1 MANIGYIQMV
11 RHCNQNCGFCSN
23 PETPFFHDLDQIHTI
38 VDDFV
43 ARDYFGVILTG
54 GEPTLSPIL
63 PEAIRY
69 ARSKGLHVRMITN
82 GQKLADPDYCDAVWK
97 AGLQHVHVSIHS
109 YKHKLEDFL
118 TGTPG
123 SLAWAEKALHNL
135 GKTDITVNINTVIN
149 RYNCEHLH
157 ENIDWFIANFP
168 FIRHFVW
175 NNLDPSI
182 GRATTNN
189 YFTARLQDIEVS
201 LGLAMRRLHETGR
214 SFRVERVPLCYMAEF
229 AHCST
234 ETRKIVKSEERI
246 VHFLDNKGTVRQ
258 TEWGHLYASV
268 CDQCSVRSICGGLFD
283 RGNAYDPAELSP
295 LFLDPKPVI
304 ARIVQDLQSDPA
316 WRLAKFK
323 NLAAIPSAHQGAS
336 KPGKVQA
343 PTGERL
349 VEPTFDPRRR
359 QDPSAKDWQPEAA
372 DWHPADDEADA
383 QMGLWVPE
391 ETDAE
396 RAAAAHKKKQAGLV
410 PASRLGGAAGADPVA
425 NDTPVTPAA
434 AVRADARLEAAV
446 QTE

>member
-23 PETPFFHDLDQIHTI
+23 PETPFFHNLEQVHRI

-43 ARDYFGVILTG
+43 TRGYFGVILTG

-63 PEAIRY
+63 PDAIRY

-82 GQKLADPDYCDAVWK
+82 GQKLADPEYCDTVWQ

-123 SLAWAEKALHNL
+123 SLLWAEQALANL
-135 GKTDITVNINTVIN
+135 GRTDITVNINTVIN
-149 RYNCEHLH
+149 RYNCDHLH
-157 ENIDWFIANFP
+157 ENIGWFLEKFP

-189 YFTARLQDIEVS
+189 YFTARLQDLEVS
-201 LGLAMRRLHETGR
+201 LSRAMRLLADSGR

-246 VHFLDNKGTVRQ
+246 VHFLDDKGTVRQ
-258 TEWGHLYASV
+258 TEWGHLYAPV
-268 CDQCSVRSICGGLFD
+268 CEKCTLRGICGGLFD
-283 RGNAYDPAELSP
+283 RGDAYDPAELAP
-295 LFLDPKPVI
+295 VFIDPRPIV
-304 ARIVQDLQSDPA
+304 ARIVSDLQSDPA

-323 NLAAIPSAHQGAS
+323 NHATLPSAHQGKSAAHQG
-336 KPGKVQA
+336 KPGAHQGNSGAHEGKAPGSGDGVARPGRMQP

-349 VEPTFDPRRR
+349 VEPAIDPRRH
-359 QDPSAKDWQPEAA
+359 QDPTAR
-372 DWHPADDEADA
+372 DWHPADDEQEATL
-383 QMGLWVPE
+383 GLFVPQ
-391 ETDAE
+391 ETEAE
-396 RAAAAHKKKQAGLV
+396 RRATESARAG
-410 PASRLGGAAGADPVA
+410 SEIGRVA
-425 NDTPVTPAA
+425 LS
-434 AVRADARLEAAV
+434 RLEAEPRAG
-446 QTE
+446 

>member
-23 PETPFFHDLDQIHTI
+23 PETPFFHDLAQVERI
-38 VDDFV
+38 VSDFV
-43 ARDYFGVILTG
+43 ARDYFGVIMTG
-54 GEPTLSPIL
+54 GEPTLSPVL
-63 PEAIRY
+63 PEAIRH

-82 GQKLADPDYCDAVWK
+82 GQKLADWDYCKTLWE

-123 SLAWAEKALHNL
+123 SLGWAEQALTNL

-149 RYNCEHLH
+149 RYNCDHLH
-157 ENIDWFIANFP
+157 ETIAWFIEKFP

-189 YFTARLQDIEVS
+189 YFTPRLHDLETS
-201 LGLAMRRLHETGR
+201 LHLAMRKLAESGR

-246 VHFLDNKGTVRQ
+246 VHFLDDKGTVRQ
-258 TEWGHLYASV
+258 TEWGHLYADV
-268 CDQCSVRSICGGLFD
+268 CDKCTLRSICGGLFD
-283 RGNAYDPAELSP
+283 RGNAYDPGELSP
-295 LFLDPKPVI
+295 LFVDARPIV

-316 WRLAKFK
+316 WRVAKFK
-323 NLAAIPSAHQGAS
+323 NLAAIPSAHQGQAS
-336 KPGKVQA
+336 AQGGGRKGPGKVQA

-349 VEPTFDPRRR
+349 VEPSLDPKRKH
-359 QDPSAKDWQPEAA
+359 DPTARDWRPEAG
-372 DWHPADDEADA
+372 DWHPADDEVDAD
-383 QMGLWVPE
+383 MGLVVPD
-391 ETDAE
+391 ETSSE
-396 RAAAAHKKKQAGLV
+396 
-410 PASRLGGAAGADPVA
+410 
-425 NDTPVTPAA
+425 A
-434 AVRADARLEAAV
+434 AVARSSGRVPLDRLEAGRRV
-446 QTE
+446 E

>member
-23 PETPFFHDLDQIHTI
+23 PETPFFHDMEQIRTI

-54 GEPTLSPIL
+54 GEPTLSPCL
-63 PEAIRY
+63 PDAIAY
-69 ARSKGLHVRMITN
+69 ARQKGLHVRMITN
-82 GQKLADPDYCDAVWK
+82 GQKMAEWDYVKALAD

-109 YKHKLEDFL
+109 CKHKLEDFL

-123 SLAWAEKALHNL
+123 SLAWAERALHHL
-135 GKTDITVNINTVIN
+135 GKTDIAVNINTVIN
-149 RYNCEHLH
+149 RYNCDHLH
-157 ENIDWFIANFP
+157 ETVEWFIANFP

-182 GRATTNN
+182 GRATTNQ

-201 LGLAMRRLHETGR
+201 LGKAMRRLHETGR
-214 SFRVERVPLCYMAEF
+214 SFRVERVPLCYMTEF

-258 TEWGHLYASV
+258 TEWGHLYAEVCNVCTLRSV
-268 CDQCSVRSICGGLFD
+268 CGGLFD
-283 RGNAYDPAELSP
+283 RGQAYDPAELSP
-295 LFLDPKPVI
+295 LFIDPRPVV

-316 WRLAKFK
+316 WRLQKFK
-323 NLAAIPSAHQGAS
+323 NLATLPAAHQGKQGEYRAQS
-336 KPGKVQA
+336 PTA
-343 PTGERL
+343 PSGERL

-359 QDPSAKDWQPEAA
+359 QDPTARDWVP
-372 DWHPADDEADA
+372 DGWHPSDDEEDVDTGLAVPAETAGA
-383 QMGLWVPE
+383 Q
-391 ETDAE
+391 ASS
-396 RAAAAHKKKQAGLV
+396 GLV
-410 PASRLGGAAGADPVA
+410 PLSRLQDAG
-425 NDTPVTPAA
+425 
-434 AVRADARLEAAV
+434 RALEGRARPE
-446 QTE
+446 

>member
-23 PETPFFHDLDQIHTI
+23 PETPFFHNIEQIHQI

-43 ARDYFGVILTG
+43 KRDYFGVILTG

-63 PEAIRY
+63 PDAIRY
-69 ARSKGLHVRMITN
+69 AREKGLHVRMITN
-82 GQKLADPDYCDAVWK
+82 GQKLADPLYCDTVWR

-123 SLAWAEKALHNL
+123 SLDWAEKALTNL

-149 RYNCEHLH
+149 RYNCDHLH
-157 ENIDWFIANFP
+157 ENIDWFIENFP
-168 FIRHFVW
+168 FIHHFVW

-189 YFTARLQDIEVS
+189 YFTAKLQDIEVS
-201 LGLAMRRLHETGR
+201 LNKAMRRLHDTGR
-214 SFRVERVPLCYMAEF
+214 SFRVERVPLCYMTEF

-246 VHFLDNKGTVRQ
+246 VHFLDDKGTVRQ
-258 TEWGHLYASV
+258 TEWGHLYADV
-268 CDQCSVRSICGGLFD
+268 CNSCQLRSICGGLFD

-295 LFLDPKPVI
+295 VFIDSKPII
-304 ARIVQDLQSDPA
+304 AKIVQDLQSDPA

-323 NLAAIPSAHQGAS
+323 NTAAIPSAHQGQAAS
-336 KPGKVQA
+336 RPGKVQA
-343 PTGERL
+343 PTGDRL
-349 VEPTFDPRRR
+349 VEPAFDPKRR
-359 QDPSAKDWQPEAA
+359 QDPTSKDWNPQAS
-372 DWHPADDEADA
+372 DYHPSDDEQDGVLAL
-383 QMGLWVPE
+383 MVPE
-391 ETDAE
+391 ETEAE
-396 RAAAAHKKKQAGLV
+396 RAATKAGRV
-410 PASRLGGAAGADPVA
+410 PLTRLGA
-425 NDTPVTPAA
+425 NAL
-434 AVRADARLEAAV
+434 DATASQE
-446 QTE
+446 